1 MKAHTTKQD
10 ILTQA
15 KEYIKSQGFHLMTK
29 DDIPRFAE
37 CAAEAYQGVSYPLT
51 NYFMGHPCTKEELRT
66 MWLFNLKCLHSK
78 AVVYSDCPECNAW
91 FLWIPPGFKGFSIKD
106 SLLHGGINMIFQLGL
121 PSIRRMLHYE
131 DYALSVRMQA
141 TKGQEWYL
149 YNAAVRP
156 EAQGKHLAARL
167 MRPMLDFCALQQTPI
182 YLETHH
188 PNNVNIYQHLG
199 FTVFSGDS
207 IPGTTLTHWG
217 MVRMPAGTKY
227 EALAEKRFEQL

>member
-1 MKAHTTKQD
+1 
-10 ILTQA
+10 
-15 KEYIKSQGFHLMTK
+15 MTK

-78 AVVYSDCPECNAW
+78 ALVYSDSPECNAW
-91 FLWIPPGFKGFSIKD
+91 FLWIPPGCFKGFSIKD
-106 SLLHGGINMIFQLGL
+106 SLMHGGMNMIFQLGL

-156 EAQGKHLAARL
+156 EAQGKHLASRL
-167 MRPMLDFCALQQTPI
+167 MRPMLDFCALQQSPI

-188 PNNVNIYQHLG
+188 PKNVNIYQHLG
-199 FTVFSGDS
+199 FTVFSDDS

-217 MVRMPAGTKY
+217 MVRMRPGTKY

>member
-1 MKAHTTKQD
+1 MKTHATKQE
-10 ILTQA
+10 LLAQA
-15 KEYIKSQGFHLMTK
+15 TEYIKSQGFHLMTK

-37 CAAEAYQGVSYPLT
+37 CAAEAYESVSYPLT
-51 NYFMGHPCTKEELRT
+51 NYFVGHTGTKDELRT
-66 MWLFNLKCLHSK
+66 MWLFNLNCLHTK
-78 AVVYSDCPECNAW
+78 AVIYSDSPECNAW

-106 SLLHGGINMIFQLGL
+106 SLLHGGINMAFQLGL

-167 MRPMLDFCALQQTPI
+167 IRPMLDFCALQQSPI
-182 YLETHH
+182 YLETHF
-188 PNNVNIYQHLG
+188 PKNVSIYQHFG
-199 FTVFSGDS
+199 FTVFSDNHL
-207 IPGTTLTHWG
+207 PKTTLTHWG
-217 MVRMPAGTKY
+217 MVKMPTGK
-227 EALAEKRFEQL
+227 